1 MSSRAPAGG
10 RGSRV
15 NEERIRG
22 REILLLLWVAARIV
36 LPILGLLILTVTL
49 GYGLFML
56 VFG

>member
-1 MSSRAPAGG
+1 M
-10 RGSRV
+10 